1 MSSKRVQD
9 PCEKK
14 ARQGRCC
21 RGSKCSRAVQESY
34 ADLLQD
40 EASFTFGKKIGG
52 EAEGE
57 QEPRTNVHL
66 GVGTTNTSQ
75 HKNMHIQGREH
86 CGADRRIH
94 HTAATK
100 VTTALSNLN
109 NQGGVEGATPRVGT
123 AEGGKE
129 KQAGGEKQAAVQQA
143 EDPECRLCGGCHK
156 AKSREEFAA
165 HEWQKADAWFRE
177 AARQCQEL

>member
-57 QEPRTNVHL
+57 QEPRTNVQL

-94 HTAATK
+94 HTAAT
-100 VTTALSNLN
+100 
-109 NQGGVEGATPRVGT
+109 
-123 AEGGKE
+123 
-129 KQAGGEKQAAVQQA
+129 
-143 EDPECRLCGGCHK
+143 
-156 AKSREEFAA
+156 
-165 HEWQKADAWFRE
+165 
-177 AARQCQEL
+177 